1 MTPVP
6 DKTSPDSTYPVTRI
20 FVGLVTVSAVIVL
33 AGLSMPW
40 WSPPHEVAIYLDV
53 ANEVSLPTWWNTSL
67 LIVAGVLMLVVAG
80 ATSRPRERTAWRLLG
95 GLVVLM
101 SLDEASMLHERL
113 ALVGLHWW
121 PEAGLN
127 YMWLLLGAPL
137 AVAVVVFVALASR
150 CLPGRT
156 RWAVLGAFGLY
167 FAGALGAELAQE
179 LVLRTEA
186 HWFVR
191 PFLTHLEEGLE
202 MTGAALLL
210 VTPLARLHRPRLVG
224 ADDSAEVSASHDDA
238 PAS

>member
-1 MTPVP
+1 MRPAPET
-6 DKTSPDSTYPVTRI
+6 TSSTSTTYPAARI
-20 FVGLVTVSAVIVL
+20 FLALVAVSAVIVL

-40 WSPPHEVAIYLDV
+40 WAPTHEVAIYLDV
-53 ANEVSLPTWWNTSL
+53 ANEVSLPTWWNTAL
-67 LIVAGVLMLVVAG
+67 LVVAGVLMLAVAG
-80 ATSRPRERTAWRLLG
+80 ATSLPRGRVAWRLLG
-95 GLVVLM
+95 SLVVLM

-127 YMWLLLGAPL
+127 YMWLLLGVPL
-137 AVAVVVFVALASR
+137 AVAVAVSVALASR
-150 CLPGRT
+150 GLPARA

-179 LVLRTEA
+179 FVLRTEA

-191 PFLTHLEEGLE
+191 PFLSHLEEGLE

-210 VTPLARLHRPRLVG
+210 VTPLAGLHRPRLVG
-224 ADDSAEVSASHDDA
+224 DDGPGEA
-238 PAS
+238 PAPPR